1 MQCGEEVRRGRILS
15 GKVLSE
21 HGEKCWSQDSC
32 GANLKADL
40 LINVAGGEGGGSL
53 RRLQCTGWG
62 PSLVGE
68 GGFPGGVCLVTAGV
82 ASEGAHQVL
91 ASDQSPHIWG
101 YLCVVFVLQ
110 KWA

>member
-21 HGEKCWSQDSC
+21 NGEKCWSQDSH
-32 GANLKADL
+32 GAAGAGKADL

-62 PSLVGE
+62 PSLVG
-68 GGFPGGVCLVTAGV
+68 VCLVTAGV
-82 ASEGAHQVL
+82 ASEGAHRVL